1 MQRRRYLDFE
11 LSLAELDD
19 QILQLKSLDSRGD
32 LQISTEIR
40 RLEEKSQE
48 ILKKIFSD
56 LKAYQVVQL
65 SRHPDRPNFQ
75 DYIQFMFEDFVE
87 MSGDRAFRNDQSILG
102 GLAQLD
108 DQPVMII
115 GHNKGKSTSENMARN
130 FGMPRPEGYRKAL
143 RLMELAERWK
153 LPILTF
159 VDTPGAYPGIDAEE
173 RGQAEAIARNIM
185 KMSGLRVPIVTTVL
199 GEGGSGGALA
209 LAVSDRLL
217 MFEYS
222 IYSVISPEGCAAIVW
237 KDPAFTETAAEAL
250 SLTAQKIKV
259 LGIADLIISEP
270 LGGAHRDPFGA
281 AQNLRDSLKQQLQ
294 QVQSLPVDKMLEE
307 RYERYRRL
315 GFFQSQQN
323 MKSNLKSEAATC

>member
-1 MQRRRYLDFE
+1 
-11 LSLAELDD
+11 
-19 QILQLKSLDSRGD
+19 
-32 LQISTEIR
+32 
-40 RLEEKSQE
+40 
-48 ILKKIFSD
+48 
-56 LKAYQVVQL
+56 
-65 SRHPDRPNFQ
+65 
-75 DYIQFMFEDFVE
+75 
-87 MSGDRAFRNDQSILG
+87 
-102 GLAQLD
+102 
-108 DQPVMII
+108 
-115 GHNKGKSTSENMARN
+115 
-130 FGMPRPEGYRKAL
+130 
-143 RLMELAERWK
+143 
-153 LPILTF
+153 
-159 VDTPGAYPGIDAEE
+159 
-173 RGQAEAIARNIM
+173 M

-209 LAVSDRLL
+209 LAVSYRLL

-250 SLTAQKIKV
+250 SLTAQKIKA

-270 LGGAHRDPFGA
+270 LVGAHRDSFGA
-281 AQNLRDSLKQQLQ
+281 AQNLRDSLKHQLQ